1 MISRN
6 RLSVAAMILLSACS
20 QGQTS
25 SQSSIAGVKSFA
37 AFSQES
43 RSTSTTSDCGSDCTQ
58 RRNEFAYV
66 AYVGRQIYCY
76 WDLKK
81 ADTKTDFDAL
91 AASLESQITD
101 KTSYTQYY
109 ILLRQWA
116 SAFHDGHVNV
126 MATSDMTGLEVYTSP
141 VRVEVLAPATDH
153 EKIIIVAVDAGTDG
167 VKVGDEIKT
176 VNGVNAHDALSAVV
190 ATSASGSTERMRRF
204 FGAKRLVDV
213 IGIENGTA
221 PLTLSLAS
229 PDGTTKTVSLR
240 RNIEIDAKPQANP
253 LAAASATEAS
263 GASNISATILPG
275 GIGYL
280 RIDGFSGAQDEF
292 LFDQMMDRLADT
304 QGLILDLRKNG
315 GGDLSGNRILAR
327 LAKKNITRY
336 KQSARIS
343 DFLMASRPD
352 LFSVPHAVD
361 APFTNWIDL
370 VIPANTS
377 KNYSKP
383 VVALISPNCF
393 SACDTFSASLKGNH
407 LATFVGEGT
416 GGGTGTP
423 LVFDL
428 PISPLQF
435 RYGVV
440 RGQTPA
446 GDLIEGV
453 GTSPDIYLEP
463 TLADRIN
470 HTDSQL
476 VKAVEMLTSKPAS
489 SDDSMAISSSV
500 KMISD
505 QRMDVSPTSEE
516 NNSLVQISHID
527 EI

>member
-6 RLSVAAMILLSACS
+6 RLSIAAVILLSACS
-20 QGQTS
+20 QGQS
-25 SQSSIAGVKSFA
+25 SRPSSIAGVKSFA
-37 AFSQES
+37 AFSQET
-43 RSTSTTSDCGSDCTQ
+43 RSASATPDCGSDCTQ

-66 AYVGRQIYCY
+66 AYVGKQIYCY

-81 ADTKTDFDAL
+81 ADTKTDFDTL

-109 ILLRQWA
+109 LLLRQWA

-126 MATSDMTGLEVYTSP
+126 MATADMTGLEVYTSP

-167 VKVGDEIKT
+167 VKVGDEIMS

-213 IGIENGTA
+213 IGIENGSA

-229 PDGTTKTVSLR
+229 PDGTAKTVSLR
-240 RNIEIDAKPQANP
+240 RNIEIDAKPQVNP
-253 LAAASATEAS
+253 LAAASATEAT
-263 GASNISATILPG
+263 GATNISATILPG

-280 RIDGFSGAQDEF
+280 RIDGFGGAQDEF

-315 GGDLSGNRILAR
+315 GGDLSGDRILAR
-327 LAKKNITRY
+327 LAKANITRY
-336 KQSARIS
+336 KRSARIS
-343 DFLMASRPD
+343 DYLMASRPD
-352 LFSVPHAVD
+352 IFSIPHAVD
-361 APFTNWIDL
+361 APFTDWLDL
-370 VIPANTS
+370 VVTANTA
-377 KNYSKP
+377 KTYSKP
-383 VVALISPNCF
+383 VVAMISPNCF
-393 SACDTFSASLKGNH
+393 SACDTFSAALKGNH
-407 LATFVGEGT
+407 LAKFLGEAT

-428 PISPLQF
+428 PVSPLQF
-435 RYGVV
+435 RYGVI

-446 GDLIEGV
+446 GDLIEGI
-453 GTSPDIYLEP
+453 GTSPDVYMEP

-476 VKAVEMLTSKPAS
+476 VKAVEMITAQSATS
-489 SDDSMAISSSV
+489 SDSETISSSV
-500 KMISD
+500 KMIWE

-516 NNSLVQISHID
+516 NNLLLQFSHTD
-527 EI
+527 EL